1 MDQKHSLA
9 AKLFVVSGKLSG
21 LNEGFSLY
29 AAPTGEKINSKTLAI
44 YLLAA
49 TIEDLKN
56 RGVIEYKEDE
66 KKVLGGTLPILVL
79 KRKKNEGVGF
89 EKTFLEKLDEEKNLI
104 DLTRDIIGG
113 TYQMPEYQLFWLI
126 RKEFPQDEYMREETV
141 KMMFVFSR
149 KETRWIPEK
158 VNPLVEKWLPELT
171 PVWEKVLKLPW
182 LKTAV
187 RNCNFGLSAT
197 RAQEKDD
204 DD

>member
-1 MDQKHSLA
+1 MDQKYSLA
-9 AKLFVVSGKLSG
+9 ARLLVVSGKLPG

-44 YLLAA
+44 YLLCA

-56 RGVIEYKEDE
+56 RGVIEYREDE

-89 EKTFLEKLDEEKNLI
+89 EKTILEKLDQEKNLI
-104 DLTRDIIGG
+104 DLTSDIIGG
-113 TYQMPEYQLFWLI
+113 TYQMPEYQLLYLI
-126 RKEFPQDEYMREETV
+126 RKEFPQDEYMRQETV
-141 KMMFVFSR
+141 KMLFVFSR

-158 VNPLVEKWLPELT
+158 IAPLVEKWLPELT
-171 PVWEKVLKLPW
+171 PIWEKVLKLPW

-187 RNCNFGLSAT
+187 RDCNFGLAAN
-197 RAQEKDD
+197 RAQPKDD
-204 DD
+204 D